1 MRKGVV
7 KMTMFLNFKGFEP
20 YMVDACNVFGGVQYV
35 FKFENH
41 YGASVI
47 KHPYSYG
54 HEADLWELA
63 VMKLNDKNGEWHL
76 NYNTPITDDVIG
88 ELTDEEVRKLLK
100 QIKEL

>member
-1 MRKGVV
+1 MC
-7 KMTMFLNFKGFEP
+7 LNSK
-20 YMVDACNVFGGVQYV
+20 
-35 FKFENH
+35 NH

-47 KHPYSYG
+47 KHFGSYG

-63 VMKLNDKNGEWHL
+63 VMKLNGNNGEWYL
-76 NYNTPITDDVIG
+76 NYDTPITDDVIG

>member
-1 MRKGVV
+1 MNLL
-7 KMTMFLNFKGFEP
+7 LNYKEFES
-20 YMVDACNVFGGVQYV
+20 YMVEVNNVFDGVQYI
-35 FKFENH
+35 FEFENH

-47 KHPYSYG
+47 KHFGSYG

-63 VMKLNDKNGEWHL
+63 VMKLNDKNGEWYL

-88 ELTDEEVRKLLK
+88 RLTDEEVRKLLK